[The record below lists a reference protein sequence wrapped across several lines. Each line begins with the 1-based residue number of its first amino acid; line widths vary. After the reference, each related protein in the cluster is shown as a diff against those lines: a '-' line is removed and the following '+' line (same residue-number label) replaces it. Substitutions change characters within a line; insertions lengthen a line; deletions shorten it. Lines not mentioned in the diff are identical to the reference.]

1 MVENYPTEYFVERIA
16 NLAYANGVFRVTFAQ
31 NVEGDEPKPTVRL
44 IIPANQLSPILK
56 GMANAAQNI
65 GEQFQARVGDQA
77 ELDQTPKRRAPKQQA
92 PKRQA
97 PRQQAPKRQ
106 APKQQAPKQRAPKR
120 RRDQL
125 ERSMQLLHPSPMCPS
140 RRGMFSPSCSP
151 SLAFF

>member
-1 MVENYPTEYFVERIA
+1 MVLVKNYPTEYFVERIA
-16 NLAYANGVFRVTFAQ
+16 NLAYANGAYRVTFAQ

-44 IIPANQLSPILK
+44 IVPANQLSSILK

-97 PRQQAPKRQ
+97 PKRQ
-106 APKQQAPKQRAPKR
+106 APKQQAPKRQAPSKRSTPKR
-120 RRDQL
+120 KA
-125 ERSMQLLHPSPMCPS
+125 PSK
-140 RRGMFSPSCSP
+140 
-151 SLAFF
+151 

>member
-16 NLAYANGVFRVTFAQ
+16 NLSYANGVFRVTFAQ

-44 IIPANQLSPILK
+44 MVPANQLSPILK

-92 PKRQA
+92 PKRQVPKQQA
-97 PRQQAPKRQ
+97 PKRRAPKQQAPKRQ
-106 APKQQAPKQRAPKR
+106 APKQQAPKRQAPSKRSTPKR
-120 RRDQL
+120 KA
-125 ERSMQLLHPSPMCPS
+125 PSK
-140 RRGMFSPSCSP
+140 
-151 SLAFF
+151 